1 MFNIYRQERNRLFH
15 SVSLAVVFVKAADK
29 PMTYKDLDHL
39 GMWGMVIQQKTQFS
53 VICIVH
59 HEFNKLF
66 VPPPSDIAN
75 SERQRQE
82 RGIQNEFRENT

>member
-1 MFNIYRQERNRLFH
+1 MFNIYKQARNRLFH

-29 PMTYKDLDHL
+29 PMTYKNLDDL
-39 GMWGMVIQQKTQFS
+39 GMWEMVIQQQFS

-66 VPPPSDIAN
+66 VPPPSNIAN

-82 RGIQNEFRENT
+82 RGIWNEFRDDT